1 MFTGE
6 YVIKGEADSENSE
19 EVSDSVDLTLED
31 LALPLPEFF
40 LDEAL
45 RLIDLE
51 DETSQVRKEIFQ
63 IPSLISTQINRSGY
77 I

>member
-1 MFTGE
+1 M
-6 YVIKGEADSENSE
+6 IKGEADSENSE

-51 DETSQVRKEIFQ
+51 DETSQVRK
-63 IPSLISTQINRSGY
+63 
-77 I
+77 